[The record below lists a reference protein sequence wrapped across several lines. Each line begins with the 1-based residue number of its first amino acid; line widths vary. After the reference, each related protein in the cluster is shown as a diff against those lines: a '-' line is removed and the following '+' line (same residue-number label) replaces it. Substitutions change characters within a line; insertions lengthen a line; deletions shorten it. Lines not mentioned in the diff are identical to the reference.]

1 MKIDIYNISGEKT
14 NRKIELSD
22 EVFSIQP
29 NDHAIYLDVKRI
41 LANRRQGT
49 NSSKTRSDIS
59 GSTRK
64 LFRQKGT
71 GGARRG
77 DVKSPLLR
85 GGGTIF
91 GPEPRDYTMKI
102 NKKVKQLARKSA
114 LTYKMIEKKI
124 VIVEDFN
131 IEQPKTKEYI
141 QILKNLKLD
150 NKKNLLVTKQ
160 EENSNIFLSARN
172 IRKAFICTPEKLNT
186 YDILNN
192 ETIVLTESSIEIIS
206 KILN

>member
-14 NRKIELSD
+14 NRSIELSD
-22 EVFSIQP
+22 EVFSIKP

-41 LANRRQGT
+41 LANKRQGT
-49 NSSKTRSDIS
+49 NASKTRSDIS

-77 DVKSPLLR
+77 DIKSPLMR
-85 GGGTIF
+85 GGGTVF
-91 GPEPRDYTMKI
+91 GPEPRDYTIKI

-114 LTYKMIEKKI
+114 LTYKMIENKI
-124 VIVEDFN
+124 VIVEDFKL
-131 IEQPKTKEYI
+131 EQPKTKEYL
-141 QILKNLKLD
+141 QILKNLKLE
-150 NKKNLLVTKQ
+150 NKKNLFVTSQ
-160 EENSNIFLSARN
+160 EDNSNAFLSARN
-172 IRKAFICTPEKLNT
+172 IPKAFICTPEKLNT

-192 ETIVLTESSIEIIS
+192 DTVVLTESSIEIIS